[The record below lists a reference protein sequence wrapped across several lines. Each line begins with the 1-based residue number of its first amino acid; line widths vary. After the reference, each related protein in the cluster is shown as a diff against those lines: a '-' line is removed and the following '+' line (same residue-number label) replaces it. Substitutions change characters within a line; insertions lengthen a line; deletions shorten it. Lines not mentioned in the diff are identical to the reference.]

1 MDPHPLE
8 SLCLPPQKWKHE
20 NVGKN
25 CENIIN
31 QLEVYV
37 DDFILISQCI
47 NTQELK
53 CISRRVLHAVH
64 CILPP
69 SKITGHNVEEPISI
83 KIGRWRW
90 PMRL

>member
-1 MDPHPLE
+1 MFTATEVEARKCRKKLR
-8 SLCLPPQKWKHE
+8 KM
-20 NVGKN
+20 
-25 CENIIN
+25 IN
-31 QLEVYV
+31 QSEVYV
-37 DDFILISQCI
+37 DDFILMSQCI